1 VARRPADLPVRHDLP
16 FDLDGTIFV
25 LGKGGVGKS
34 VISDGLAAL
43 AAEAGHKTLLVRIG
57 ESVQETRRELPAP
70 APTRHGFEAV
80 DLDPRVAMDEFVR
93 HVVRLRP
100 LYERIIRSDVYVKF
114 FAAAPGLPELVLL
127 GRIKE
132 YAGEADRSGAPRWR
146 TIIVDC
152 PSSGHGLLMLET
164 PFAAYRAAPVGPFAR
179 LAERIMTWL
188 RTEARIALVAIP
200 EEMAVVE
207 AVEFKEDLNERTGI
221 SPSLVFL
228 NRMRQER
235 LSAAARRAIAEV
247 DAAPG
252 SSDRLLLGCAVQAQ
266 HRARVEAFHQRR
278 LASGLGLKP
287 LVVGELPDCRP
298 PAMAAALAGDAA

>member
-1 VARRPADLPVRHDLP
+1 MARRPVELPVRRDLP
-16 FDLDGTIFV
+16 LHLDGTLFV

-34 VISDGLAAL
+34 VISEGLSAL
-43 AAEAGHKTLLVRIG
+43 ASEAGHKTLLVRIG

-93 HVVRLRP
+93 HLVRLRP
-100 LYERIIRSDVYVKF
+100 LYERIIHSDVYVKF

-132 YAGEADRSGAPRWR
+132 YAAETDGSGALRWR

-179 LAERIMTWL
+179 LAERIMNWL
-188 RTEARIALVAIP
+188 KAEARVALVAIP

-207 AVEFKEDLNERTGI
+207 AIEFKDDLAERTSM

-228 NRMRQER
+228 NRMRQEK
-235 LSAAARRAIAEV
+235 LSSAARRAIAEV
-247 DAAPG
+247 EAAPG
-252 SSDRLLLGCAVQAQ
+252 SGDRLLLDCAVQVQ
-266 HRARVEAFHQRR
+266 HRARLEAFHQRR
-278 LASGLGLKP
+278 LSSGLGIKP
-287 LVVGELPDCRP
+287 LLIGELKDCRP
-298 PAMAAALAGDAA
+298 AAMAAAIAGDAA